1 MAQQGDDAWGGP
13 LSFLKIPAPYSQR
26 PPSIYNPGSGW
37 SGRRPG
43 CGANFAEAAT
53 AIAESRSVC
62 SLRLFAKHAER
73 MRR

>member
-1 MAQQGDDAWGGP
+1 MRGEVLCHSSKFQLRIHNDP
-13 LSFLKIPAPYSQR
+13 VNIH
-26 PPSIYNPGSGW
+26 PGSGW
-37 SGRRPG
+37 SGGRPG

-62 SLRLFAKHAER
+62 SLRLFAKHAEG